1 MLVPHRIPP
10 EAIAA
15 LRRFGWMFLSLYAIS
30 SIALWAISVAAV
42 GFMGP
47 VTAYTIEISVTLALT
62 FGALYAAASAL
73 RTPRRA
79 EASAGR

>member
-1 MLVPHRIPP
+1 
-10 EAIAA
+10 
-15 LRRFGWMFLSLYAIS
+15 
-30 SIALWAISVAAV
+30 
-42 GFMGP
+42 MGP